1 MNSIMKRLSM
11 HIYKSSEECQKLHLS
26 KKNLLHSVF
35 GVINRNGHAKV
46 SKPHKNTADLIA
58 MKEFDS
64 NFHKIIK

>member
-1 MNSIMKRLSM
+1 MKRLSM
-11 HIYKSSEECQKLHLS
+11 HICQSGEKCQKLHLS

-46 SKPHKNTADLIA
+46 SKPHKYTANLIA

-64 NFHKIIK
+64 YFHKIIK